1 MRLLKRITASAAAAA
16 MAVTMIVP
24 LNVFAEDEYTVVM
37 HFDSFSSS
45 YEPLII
51 TAGEGDNLYYH
62 LSDLSYDSD
71 VNALAYPEPEGGKAI
86 VGWTDT
92 KDGTERYDLD
102 STVTKSFDLYPIL
115 ADTVEAGT
123 LALTVDAG
131 VLPAVGEAIPSDIS
145 DKVTAPAGYKI
156 SYARYYKEGSETSFE
171 NDTFYYFEAKLVPEG
186 GKTFDYSYTV
196 KNEPVLSVEGATVNG
211 SKANVKW
218 RNTISGENAVTV
230 SYPIALG
237 SPETVN
243 VTVHY
248 NGHGNAAD
256 KTVAVPK
263 APAYYDIASFFFDQ
277 SAAELHPYDDD
288 YAFIG
293 WYSDAALTT
302 SVTSDLGFVVF
313 DKDTDIYAKW
323 SKVIKEISFTIE
335 TPLCGDVV
343 ENTNGDDPEG
353 EFRKTMLGFFNPEAM
368 DNPVAGVAGDI
379 VLSNEPEVECDAEG
393 VKATSGWIETDIPFN
408 ELTAFTDVDVFFGTI
423 YGEND
428 YTFVINAQNDGTANA
443 PYFAKDLKVTVNGTL
458 AENGSG
464 GAKPSTKAGIVSKA
478 TVVSKGGNK
487 FTVVGMITADHVWD
501 EGVIT
506 KEADCE
512 EKGIKTYTCRS
523 KDASYTDD
531 VDAYGHKWLDW
542 VVVKPATATEE
553 GLEKRVCSNDG
564 EHSETRAIPKLG
576 EAPTPAP
583 QDNTPL
589 PVTGSAAPAAAAVTA
604 IAALA
609 AAMLMRK
616 KK

>member
-1 MRLLKRITASAAAAA
+1 MKLLKRMTASVTAAALAA
-16 MAVTMIVP
+16 SLMVP
-24 LNVFAEDEYTVVM
+24 LNAFAEDEYTVVM

-45 YEPLII
+45 YEPLVVK
-51 TAGEGDNLYYH
+51 AGEGENLYYH
-62 LSDLSYDSD
+62 LSDLSYESD
-71 VNALAYPEPEGGKAI
+71 VNALAYPEPEGGKAV

-92 KDGTERYDLD
+92 KDGTVKYDLN

-123 LALTVDAG
+123 LALTVDADA
-131 VLPAVGEAIPSDIS
+131 LPAVGDAVPSDIS

-156 SYARYYKEGSETSFE
+156 ASAKYVRDGSETAFE
-171 NDTFYYFEAKLVPEG
+171 NDTFYYLTVSVTPED
-186 GKTFDYSYTV
+186 GKTFDYSYTA

-211 SKANVKW
+211 SKANVQW
-218 RNTISGENAVTV
+218 RGVIDGENAVSV
-230 SYPIALG
+230 IYPIALG

-243 VTVHY
+243 VNIHY
-248 NGHGNAAD
+248 NGHGNAED

-263 APAYYDIASFFFDQ
+263 SPAHSDITANHFDQ
-277 SAAELHPYDDD
+277 SAAELLPYDDD
-288 YAFIG
+288 YAFAG

-302 SVTSDLGFVVF
+302 SVAADLRYSSFTA
-313 DKDTDIYAKW
+313 DTDIYAKW
-323 SKVIKEISFTIE
+323 SKVIKEINFTIE

-343 ENTNGDDPEG
+343 ENTNGDNPEG
-353 EFRKTMLGFFNPEAM
+353 ELAKAMLGFFDPERLEGATAEA
-368 DNPVAGVAGDI
+368 V
-379 VLSNEPEVECDAEG
+379 VLSNEPEVECDVEG
-393 VKATSGWIETDIPFN
+393 VKTSSGWIKSETPFN
-408 ELTAFTDVDVFFGTI
+408 DMTATTQVDIFFGTI
-423 YGEND
+423 YGENN
-428 YTFVINAQNDGTANA
+428 YMFVINAKNDGTGNA

-458 AENGSG
+458 AESGSG

-478 TVVSKGGNK
+478 TVVSKGGNN

-501 EGVIT
+501 DGVIT

-576 EAPTPAP
+576 ETPAP
-583 QDNTPL
+583 APEDNTP
-589 PVTGSAAPAAAAVTA
+589 PPATGSAAATAAAAAVTA
-604 IAALA
+604 LA
-609 AAMLMRK
+609 AVLLMRK